1 MFLQIPALWITEI
14 FLNSIPCSYS
24 PMFRFLLN
32 ANSTLLR
39 IFSFRP
45 LSSATATS
53 TVDYLTNTL
62 GFARESAVAVAE
74 ELNIKTTTRP
84 DLVVQLFKSYGFT
97 PTHIATIVS
106 KHPSLLLADPV
117 KTLAP
122 KLQFFSNNGVSG
134 SALVHIVSA
143 DPVILRRSLQ
153 NQIIPCISFLK
164 KVLPTDHKI
173 ASLLTAKRGTWVV
186 HKFSE
191 KMVPNI
197 ETLRSHG
204 VPESNILRMLILRPR
219 TLSFNT
225 GAFKGILKR
234 VKEMGFDENGLMFI
248 HGVCT
253 LCGMKKAKWESKVSV
268 FRSFGW
274 GEEEVIALFVKQPK
288 FMNSSEARIRKSLD
302 FFMNELHWMPEDISK
317 YPIVLFL
324 SFEKRVV
331 PRSRVL
337 QLLIEKGLVTRRSMG
352 RALII
357 PEDQFLKVFMSSY
370 EKKIPELWEI
380 YQSNKVGLPQSA
392 VSVWGG
398 LAATI

>member
-1 MFLQIPALWITEI
+1 
-14 FLNSIPCSYS
+14 
-24 PMFRFLLN
+24 
-32 ANSTLLR
+32 
-39 IFSFRP
+39 
-45 LSSATATS
+45 
-53 TVDYLTNTL
+53 
-62 GFARESAVAVAE
+62 
-74 ELNIKTTTRP
+74 
-84 DLVVQLFKSYGFT
+84 
-97 PTHIATIVS
+97 
-106 KHPSLLLADPV
+106 
-117 KTLAP
+117 
-122 KLQFFSNNGVSG
+122 
-134 SALVHIVSA
+134 
-143 DPVILRRSLQ
+143 
-153 NQIIPCISFLK
+153 
-164 KVLPTDHKI
+164 
-173 ASLLTAKRGTWVV
+173 
-186 HKFSE
+186 
-191 KMVPNI
+191 MVPNI

-219 TLSFNT
+219 TLSFN
-225 GAFKGILKR
+225 ADEFKAILKR
-234 VKEMGFDENGLMFI
+234 VKEMGFDEKGMMFI

-392 VSVWGG
+392 VSV
-398 LAATI
+398 